1 MVFRQDRLEDIE
13 RRING
18 DKLWFKPSLYD
29 QADLVLD
36 TSHSDIFDDAERVYN
51 FYQEAIK

>member
-13 RRING
+13 KRING
-18 DKLWFKPSLYD
+18 DRVWFKPSLYD